1 MADSFLPAAG
11 VIPEYKRDT
20 ESLTV
25 GSNTV
30 HRERTQVAGASAL
43 EVASVPAIAPTSAA
57 YGLAVRDVP
66 ISAATFYAIRRDNIA
81 ASSVNIAFGF
91 TASRV
96 SLYTSPVND
105 DDIVVDWAGG
115 TAVAP
120 AANTAGDA
128 LLPPGFT
135 LDMEHVSFASLS
147 FLAGGVTGNAQSITV
162 MAWK

>member
-1 MADSFLPAAG
+1 MADSFLPVSG
-11 VIPEYKRDT
+11 KIPDYKCDT

-25 GSNTV
+25 GANTV
-30 HRERTQVAGASAL
+30 HRERHQVAGASAL

-57 YGLAVRDVP
+57 YGLAVRTVP
-66 ISAATFYAIRRDNIA
+66 ISAATFYAIRRVNIA
-81 ASSVNIAFGF
+81 ASSVNLAFGF

-96 SLYTSPVND
+96 LLYTSVDND
-105 DDIVVDWAGG
+105 DDVVVDWAGG

-128 LLPPGFT
+128 LLPAGFT
-135 LDMEHVSFASLS
+135 LDMERVSFASLS
-147 FLAGGVTGNAQSITV
+147 FLAGGVSGNAQTITV